1 MSKTF
6 KALQR
11 AAREQAQR
19 QHRPL
24 DEALTP
30 PPPAPRLTPPS
41 ASRARVIALSGLVH
55 DGEGNAPP
63 RPRALSATEE
73 HGELRSEIDLSLREI
88 LEQHLRPGCP
98 ELDIRDDGWVRGKLD
113 PRGLLRLLRRH
124 NLLHCL
130 QRDEETTF
138 WFWASAR
145 EATDL
150 ADSTGYRLDPVDFAG
165 KLRD

>member
-1 MSKTF
+1 MGSVTRLADAGRVLGATAIPALPSAAAAGGKGVF
-6 KALQR
+6 RLDQLQR
-11 AAREQAQR
+11 A
-19 QHRPL
+19 
-24 DEALTP
+24 
-30 PPPAPRLTPPS
+30 PRL
-41 ASRARVIALSGLVH
+41 GLVH

-165 KLRD
+165 NLRD